1 MEINLRIT
9 TIIIIGEIGIKIKM
23 KMVKILENIE
33 VIEVIIEVMKEAIII
48 ENMIEVIV
56 ISNIIYK
63 GQIGVRVT
71 SLRWFSALKYTNKFM
86 NTYLKKCLKIMK
98 RGTKTLIMGE

>member
-33 VIEVIIEVMKEAIII
+33 VIEVIEVMKEAIII
-48 ENMIEVIV
+48 EKMIEVIV
-56 ISNIIYK
+56 INNIIYK